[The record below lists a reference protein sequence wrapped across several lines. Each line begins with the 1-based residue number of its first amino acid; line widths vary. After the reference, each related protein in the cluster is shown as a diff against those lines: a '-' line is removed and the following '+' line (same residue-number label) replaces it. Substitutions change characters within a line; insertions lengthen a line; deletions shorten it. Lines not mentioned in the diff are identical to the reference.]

1 MRKANWKTGNI
12 DLGQDM
18 RQDDLR
24 QQDLDHELPAAESG
38 EGPAPSSILE
48 RSISDRSVS
57 DRSGS
62 GQSGEVGAASEI
74 EKLKA
79 ERDALLDRLARLQ
92 AEFDNARK
100 RAVREQ
106 QEFREFAAAD
116 VIKNF
121 LPPLDSF
128 ERALKAGGDAS
139 DFRNGIELIYRQF
152 QDALQKIGVQPI
164 VAVGQP
170 FDPRVHEAI
179 EMVDTRDVPDH
190 QVVDE
195 LQRGYKYKE
204 RLLRPAMVRGARN
217 RRHGCLKRG

>member
-38 EGPAPSSILE
+38 EGSPPSA
-48 RSISDRSVS
+48 VS
-57 DRSGS
+57 DRSGP

-152 QDALQKIGVQPI
+152 QDA
-164 VAVGQP
+164 
-170 FDPRVHEAI
+170 
-179 EMVDTRDVPDH
+179 
-190 QVVDE
+190 
-195 LQRGYKYKE
+195 
-204 RLLRPAMVRGARN
+204 
-217 RRHGCLKRG
+217 